1 MGIPQFFNYIKNKYD
16 KKPYKKCIYDTPAPY
31 KYDYIFLDYQSLFY
45 NVKNLYNEIN
55 YLIRLLYKL
64 LDASEKSNPF
74 YTSLFQE
81 TNEYLIVKYII
92 SSYKNVFDE
101 IGINTTTCMP
111 TITLPKD
118 QKNENITKIKA
129 ILDKFPLSDEILINC
144 IVKDMIEQTYN
155 ITRKHLSS
163 SNRKNVYIYFD
174 GIPSIAKVK
183 EQLSRRINGTITAY
197 IKKDILKTT
206 PDTPAIIKEK
216 EIKSKLINTDSI
228 SIGVDTPVVNKT
240 RDELIRL
247 GYTVNDNNKYGEAEH
262 QIMKTLSNKS
272 FSRKKILVA
281 SPDADLILLSM
292 ICNVTNNT
300 NIELYRE
307 TVLVENTMD
316 FKYNYDIIKGI
327 VSSPYQREIYYMKI
341 NQLKDNMGLTTSQK
355 VLDIS
360 YLFLILGDDFVPII
374 PTLNVDAL
382 DKIIETYDDILKTIS
397 GFKIIDKTLNHKNFI
412 YFLYKFKDIEATIY
426 ISKTTKFNDKV
437 SKRIKDSNKDY
448 TNLQSYLMLDGT
460 NEIII
465 KKEFYLDKGILLP
478 SNKLLINKLLPLE
491 DYNEDKIKK
500 YLEGCQFIFDLYF
513 LNDIKNYKWFY
524 PYETAPQIF
533 NIITFLTGK
542 KDFSVYFDYINGN
555 NIKTNL
561 TYLDIPSYK
570 KYLTDNK
577 NKILRDI
584 YNRIFPIA
592 PGSSTPVSSTPVSST
607 PVSSTPVSSTP
618 DSSTPDSSTP
628 DSSTPDS
635 SDKTAIEKA
644 MAALL
649 AWKPKEKVKL
659 SASAREFIPTNSTTI
674 SKPLSVEEMEKTFTY
689 ANVEKIYE
697 CHNQLYFNK
706 CLDYDGNPI
715 NPNTDEYNVKIR
727 ADLLGGSDYYN
738 KYLKYKNKYL
748 IQKKSLL

>member
-1 MGIPQFFNYIKNKYD
+1 MGIPQFFNYIKNKYS
-16 KKPYKKCIYDTPAPY
+16 KRPYKKCIYDTQPPY

-64 LDASEKSNPF
+64 LDDCETSNPF
-74 YTSLFQE
+74 HTSLFQE
-81 TNEYLIVKYII
+81 TDDYLILKHII
-92 SSYKNVFDE
+92 STYKNVFEE
-101 IGINTTTCMP
+101 IGINSTTCMP
-111 TITLPKD
+111 TITLPKE

-129 ILDKFPLSDEILINC
+129 ILDKFPLSDETLINC
-144 IVKDMIEQTYN
+144 IVKDMIEQTHN
-155 ITRKHLSS
+155 ITIIHLSS
-163 SNRKNVYIYFD
+163 SILKNVHIYFD

-183 EQLSRRINGTITAY
+183 EQLSRRINGTITGY

-216 EIKSKLINTDSI
+216 ELKSKLINTDSI

-240 RDELIRL
+240 RDELKRL

-272 FSRKKILVA
+272 FSRKNILLA

-292 ICNVTNNT
+292 ICNISNNT

-307 TVLVENTMD
+307 TVN
-316 FKYNYDIIKGI
+316 FNYKYDINKSI
-327 VSSPYQREIYYMKI
+327 VTSPYQREIYYMKI
-341 NQLKDNMGLTTSQK
+341 NQLKENMGLTTSQK
-355 VLDIS
+355 VLDVS

-382 DKIIETYDDILKTIS
+382 DKIIEIYETILKTTP
-397 GFKIIDKTLNHKNFI
+397 GFKIINKTLNHTNFI
-412 YFLYKFKDIEATIY
+412 YFLNKFKDIEASIY
-426 ISKTTKFNDKV
+426 ASKTAKFNDKV
-437 SKRIKDSNKDY
+437 AKRIKDSNKEY
-448 TNLQSYLMLDGT
+448 AYLQSYLMLNSS
-460 NEIII
+460 NEIIT

-478 SNKLLINKLLPLE
+478 SNKLLINKLVPIE
-491 DYNEDKIKK
+491 AYNEDKIKK

-524 PYETAPQIF
+524 PYETSPQISD
-533 NIITFLTGK
+533 IITCLTGK
-542 KDFSVYFDYINGN
+542 KDVSVYFDYVKGN

-561 TYLDIPSYK
+561 TYLDIPSYT

-584 YNRIFPIA
+584 YNRIFPV
-592 PGSSTPVSSTPVSST
+592 GSVTVLESHDETS
-607 PVSSTPVSSTP
+607 
-618 DSSTPDSSTP
+618 
-628 DSSTPDS
+628 
-635 SDKTAIEKA
+635 IEKA
-644 MAALL
+644 MAVLSS
-649 AWKPKEKVKL
+649 WKSEKKVKL
-659 SASAREFIPTNSTTI
+659 SASASEFIPSHSITI
-674 SKPLSVEEMEKTFTY
+674 SKPLTVEEMETTFTY
-689 ANVEKIYE
+689 SNIEKIYA

-715 NPNTDEYNVKIR
+715 NPDTDEYNVKIK
-727 ADLLGGSDYYN
+727 AELLGGSNYYN
-738 KYLKYKNKYL
+738 KYLKYKNKYMSL
-748 IQKKSLL
+748 KKSIL